1 MQDVI
6 VATPGILHGLYPQ
19 RQQPSAGLLET
30 ALANISGRLLRA
42 RRGPGHD
49 AHRFVM
55 RVNGYEQEFKSLLK
69 SELDVRLTRLRA
81 ELARQGFQQEL
92 VAQSFALIR
101 ETANRT
107 LGLRHYDVQVIGG
120 WLMLNGIVVEI
131 ETGAGKTLTAT
142 LPACTAALAGI
153 PVHIVTVNDYL
164 VDRDAHWMQ
173 PLYSALGISV
183 GTITE
188 GMEAAMRRASYGCDI
203 TYVSNK
209 QLVFDYLKDRLT
221 LGKLASPLQLQLD
234 RLHGEQSKV
243 RDLLLRG
250 LCFAIVDEA
259 DSVLIDES
267 RTPLIIS
274 KEGGALDQDLVY
286 HQALQLAERLE
297 EARDFLVID
306 TMRTIEL
313 TERGRTRIHELAY
326 SLGGVWR
333 ANRRSLDLVLQALN
347 AKHIYFRDKH
357 YLIKEGKVQIIDEF
371 TGRMMADRSWER
383 GLHQMIEAKEGCAI
397 SNPKETLA
405 RVSYQQ
411 FFRRYLRLAGMTG
424 TAQEVAGEL
433 RSVYRLNVVKVPNHW
448 PSKRKQRPTQ
458 VLKNSINKWQ
468 AVVARIMELHARGQ
482 PVLIGTRT
490 VGVSEHLSRLLQEKG
505 LRHEVLNA
513 RQDDR
518 EAEIIRGAGERS
530 QIVVATN
537 MAGRGTDIKLGLGV
551 AELGGLYVIATELH
565 EARRIDR
572 QLFGRCGRQGDPGS
586 FEMIV
591 SLEDELVEV
600 YCPLLLQPLLTG
612 LKSGDAVVSDRLS
625 WRIVRAAQKAA
636 ERQHLRQRRSM
647 LKLDDHLKT
656 ALAFSGHSE

>member
-600 YCPLLLQPLLTG
+600 YCPLLLQPLLMG
-612 LKSGDAVVSDRLS
+612 LKSGGAVVSDRLS

>member
-6 VATPGILHGLYPQ
+6 VPTPGILHGLYPQ
-19 RQQPSAGLLET
+19 RQQPSAGWLEM
-30 ALANISGRLLRA
+30 ALTNISGRLLQVL
-42 RRGPGHD
+42 RGPSRE
-49 AHRFVM
+49 AERFVM
-55 RVNGYEQEFKSLLK
+55 RVNSYEQEFKSLLE
-69 SELDVRLTRLRA
+69 SELVLRCTRLRA
-81 ELARQGFQQEL
+81 ELARQGFQEEL
-92 VAQSFALIR
+92 VAQSFALVR
-101 ETANRT
+101 ETGSRT
-107 LGLRHYDVQVIGG
+107 LGLRHYDEQVIGG
-120 WLMLNGIVVEI
+120 WLMLNGVVVEI

-164 VDRDAHWMQ
+164 VDRDAHWMR

-297 EARDFLVID
+297 ETRDFLVID

-333 ANRRSLDLVLQALN
+333 AHRRSLDLVLQALN
-347 AKHIYFRDKH
+347 AQHIYFRDKH
-357 YLIKEGKVQIIDEF
+357 YLIKQGKVQIIDEF

-424 TAQEVAGEL
+424 TAQEVASEL
-433 RSVYRLNVVKVPNHW
+433 WSVYRLNVVKVPNHW
-448 PSKRKQRPTQ
+448 PSKRQQRPTQ
-458 VLKNSINKWQ
+458 VLRDSVHKWQ
-468 AVVARIMELHARGQ
+468 QVVARIVELHARGQ

-490 VGVSEHLSRLLQEKG
+490 VGMSEHLSRLLQEKG

-518 EAEIIRGAGERS
+518 EAEIVHGAGERG
-530 QIVVATN
+530 QIIVATN

-586 FEMIV
+586 FEMIL

-600 YCPLLLQPLLTG
+600 YCPLLLRSLLMG
-612 LKSGDAVVSDRLS
+612 LKHGDAVTSDRLS
-625 WRIVRAAQKAA
+625 WRIVRTAQKAA
-636 ERQHLRQRRSM
+636 ERHHLRQRRSM